1 MFHANCPA
9 CGAPV
14 ELKSAAAVMTV
25 CSFCKSTL
33 LRDGD
38 TLSDIGKMSAVLE
51 DYARVQ
57 IGTTGRY
64 KGKAFTVVGRIQLRY
79 DAGFWNEW
87 YVLFDDGT
95 DGWLAEASGQVTM
108 TISAGPRADAAAFE
122 TLRPGQLYEVGSKA
136 YTLSDVRE
144 ADCTGGQGELPFRAG
159 EGWHARVADGR
170 REDAFITLD
179 YSDGAAPVLY
189 MGEATTLDALGCQL
203 LRTDAE
209 IKETAGRVPGKLT
222 NLDCPQCGTS
232 VPFSPGMTAH
242 VLCPG
247 CGAAIDAATPRG
259 QIIAQ
264 ARAVPKV
271 STTLDLGDKAL
282 IDGLQWQVIGVM
294 RRTVVNGSGEWF
306 EYLLYTPKR
315 GFNWMVETD
324 DGWFRASVL
333 DCWPTQRDGSA
344 ALLDGKTYA
353 RDDDY
358 TARVTYAAGAFNWR
372 VRAGDQTRV
381 VEYTAGQDSLAAESD
396 AHELTWSK
404 SSPVSAA
411 QIKAWFGKVVAEPA
425 KTSSASNYMTVA
437 VVACVLLGLLN
448 LVPFFMAP
456 GAVLGITFFAAL
468 LLLVPAW
475 LVAKIGGD
483 E

>member
-14 ELKSAAAVMTV
+14 ELKSAAAVMAV

-33 LRDGD
+33 LRDGE

-64 KGKAFTVVGRIQLRY
+64 RNKAFTVVGRIQLRY

-108 TISAGPRADAAAFE
+108 TFARGTPANAVAFE
-122 TLRPGQLYEVGSKA
+122 ALRPGQLYDAEGKQYV
-136 YTLSDVRE
+136 LSDVRE
-144 ADCTGGQGELPFRAG
+144 ADCTGGQGELPFRVG
-159 EGWHARVADGR
+159 EGLHARVADGR

-179 YSDGAAPVLY
+179 YSDGTAPTLY
-189 MGEATTLDALGCQL
+189 VGEATTLDVLKCQL

-232 VPFSPGMTAH
+232 IPFSPGVTGH

-259 QIIAQ
+259 DIIAR
-264 ARAVPKV
+264 ARSVPQV
-271 STTLDLGDKAL
+271 ATTLELGDKAL

-294 RRTVVNGSGEWF
+294 RRTVVDGGGEWF

-315 GFNWMVETD
+315 GFSWMVETD
-324 DGWFRASVL
+324 DGWFRANVL
-333 DCWPTQRDGSA
+333 DRWPTQKDGRTTV
-344 ALLDGKTYA
+344 LDGKVYE
-353 RDDDY
+353 RDEDY
-358 TARVTYAAGAFNWR
+358 TSRVTYAAGAFNWR
-372 VRAGDQTRV
+372 VQSGDQTRV
-381 VEYTAGQDSLAAESD
+381 VEYTAGEESLAAESD
-396 AHELTWSK
+396 AHELTWSR
-404 SSPVSAA
+404 STPVSAA
-411 QIKAWFGKVVAEPA
+411 QIKAWFGKVVAEPVKA
-425 KTSSASNYMTVA
+425 SSSNYMTVA

-456 GAVLGITFFAAL
+456 GSVFGITFFAAL

-475 LVAKIGGD
+475 LVGKIGGG